1 MSKLSC
7 LTCRVCLPTGDEQRE
22 HYKGDWHI
30 YNLKRKLN
38 QLSPITKEDFEAVR
52 QKHLQQAQLAA
63 EAAADDGKLLYCE
76 ACGKSFANQKAM
88 EQHNT
93 SKKHLQ
99 AIEANE
105 ENKANNKQFK
115 PKVAAK
121 VVAQVGG
128 DDEADDDDDDDDSSD
143 WEEVDEEEESIPFN
157 ECLFCSE
164 LSESMEANLQHMS
177 FAHTFFI
184 PEVEYCVDLKGLLN
198 YLGVKIAT
206 GRCCLWC
213 SEHGR
218 QFASKK
224 AAQQHMLDKGHTKIK
239 FEQSGESLLEFEDFY
254 DYSSS
259 YPEGEKQGDDDDE
272 EVEPN
277 EITADDD
284 DGFQLRLPSGAV
296 IGHRSLFVY
305 FRQHLKPIDA
315 SQGSSS
321 SNRNNNRQLVSSVAK
336 HYKALGW
343 TGLTTQAAVKVAKDI
358 QFLNRIRQRSQL
370 HIGKQN
376 NLAKQGYFRNQ
387 LGFK

>member
-7 LTCRVCLPTGDEQRE
+7 LTCRVCLPTAEEQRE

-38 QLSPITKEDFEAVR
+38 QLSPITKENFETVR
-52 QKHLQQAQLAA
+52 QKHLQQTQLAT
-63 EAAADDGKLLYCE
+63 ENAADDGKFLYCE

-99 AIEANE
+99 LIDANDD
-105 ENKANNKQFK
+105 NKTNNKQVK
-115 PKVAAK
+115 PKCAVKIIAE
-121 VVAQVGG
+121 VVTN
-128 DDEADDDDDDDDSSD
+128 DDTNDDSSD
-143 WEEVDEEEESIPFN
+143 WEEIDEEEESIPFN

-164 LSESMEANLQHMS
+164 LSETMEANLGHMS

-218 QFASKK
+218 QFASKR

-259 YPEGEKQGDDDDE
+259 YPEGEKEGDDDDE
-272 EVEPN
+272 EIEPN

-284 DGFQLRLPSGAV
+284 DSFQLRLPSGAV

-305 FRQHLKPIDA
+305 FRQHLKPID
-315 SQGSSS
+315 GSKG
-321 SNRNNNRQLVSSVAK
+321 NTTNNNNNNNRQLVSSVAK
-336 HYKALGW
+336 QYKALGW
-343 TGLTTQAAVKVAKDI
+343 TGLTCQAAVKVAKDI
-358 QFLNRIRQRSQL
+358 QFLNRIRQRNQL